1 MSSVLHVLLCSCAK
15 ILLKMHISNKINL
28 KTKFGALIT
37 FACGVVC
44 WRGCVFHACECPRC
58 VCRASTR
65 CLKKWQPPTFLL
77 CLSPEIHHVT
87 SWSTCSAHILPE
99 KAFQVWLPWSGCIV
113 CLLHNLSA
121 GKMPLTHTHTNTRCF
136 QLCAHTWGCLSS
148 RINVS
153 AGRFLCGLRRRESDY
168 DGFARFLN
176 WAMCK

>member
-1 MSSVLHVLLCSCAK
+1 MCSCAK

-121 GKMPLTHTHTNTRCF
+121 GKMPLTHTHTQTHAAFNSVHIPEVVCLLGSMYPLADFSVVYGEGSQTTMDLHAF
-136 QLCAHTWGCLSS
+136 WTGPCA
-148 RINVS
+148 N
-153 AGRFLCGLRRRESDY
+153 RE
-168 DGFARFLN
+168 
-176 WAMCK
+176 KT